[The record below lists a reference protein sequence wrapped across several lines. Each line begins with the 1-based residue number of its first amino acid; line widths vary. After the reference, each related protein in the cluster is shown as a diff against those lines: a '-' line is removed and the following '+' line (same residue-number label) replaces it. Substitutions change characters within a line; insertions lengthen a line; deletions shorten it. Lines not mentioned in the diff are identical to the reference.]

1 VDDTTTGGSQIAS
14 AEFSLDG
21 GSTWADMQ
29 AVDGAFD
36 EVAEDVTAS
45 TTAPDP
51 NGNYQ
56 LCVRGTD
63 MSGNTG
69 EMACVTLFVTPAG
82 DVAGPLSDQVSA
94 APNPVLESGALTV
107 TSTVDDTTTGG
118 SQIAHAEFSMD
129 GGSTWVLMQAVDGA
143 FDEVAEDVTA
153 STTAPDPNGNYQIC
167 IRGTDMSSNTGSESC
182 VTLFVTPAG
191 DVEGPLTDQVN
202 VTPNPVLESG
212 ALTVIA
218 TVDDTTTGGSQI
230 DYAEFSLDGGST
242 WVLMQAVDGTFDE
255 VAEEVTVSTTAPDTS
270 GSYQLCV
277 RGSDMSDNLGEMAC
291 ITLEVQA
298 EDNTGPLVSDLTAQP
313 NPVIIGHLLE
323 VSATIDDSTTGS
335 ATIAGAEYKF
345 DTGPWTAMDAQDGA
359 FDEISEVA
367 TASFNAPDT
376 PGEYTLC
383 IRGSDTLG
391 NTGSAECIPVTVYIP
406 KVYLP
411 IVVVASSVGE

>member
-1 VDDTTTGGSQIAS
+1 
-14 AEFSLDG
+14 
-21 GSTWADMQ
+21 
-29 AVDGAFD
+29 
-36 EVAEDVTAS
+36 
-45 TTAPDP
+45 
-51 NGNYQ
+51 
-56 LCVRGTD
+56 
-63 MSGNTG
+63 
-69 EMACVTLFVTPAG
+69 
-82 DVAGPLSDQVSA
+82 
-94 APNPVLESGALTV
+94 
-107 TSTVDDTTTGG
+107 
-118 SQIAHAEFSMD
+118 
-129 GGSTWVLMQAVDGA
+129 
-143 FDEVAEDVTA
+143 
-153 STTAPDPNGNYQIC
+153 
-167 IRGTDMSSNTGSESC
+167 
-182 VTLFVTPAG
+182 
-191 DVEGPLTDQVN
+191 
-202 VTPNPVLESG
+202 
-212 ALTVIA
+212 VIA
-218 TVDDTTTGGSQI
+218 TVDDTITGGSQI